1 MGFVTRTQ
9 DLRAVQ
15 ALLDTFPVTA
25 IIGPRQCGKTTL
37 ARAFK
42 ADHSFDL
49 ENPRDLARLEQP
61 QLALEDL
68 RGLIVIDEVQ
78 RLPDLF
84 PLLRHLVDREV
95 GGQRY
100 LLLGSASR
108 DLVQHGSETL
118 AGRIAFHEL
127 GGFRISDLGPDSLA
141 DLWQRGGLPRSYLAA
156 TDEASLLWRGQYIST
171 FLERDIP
178 QLGISIPARTMRR
191 FWTMLSHYHGQLL
204 NYSELGRSFG
214 VSDVTVRRYCDLL
227 EGAFM
232 VRLLAPWAANVGKRL
247 VRRPKLYVRDSGL
260 LHSLLSLDT
269 PQQVLTSPKLGASWE
284 GFALEAVAR
293 SLDRDDHELHFWR
306 THAGAELDL
315 FWQWGGRNWGVEI
328 KYQDAPKMTAS
339 MRAALGD
346 LDLAALWVIYP
357 GRAPYRLA
365 PNVLVK
371 PLRDLGA
378 TWSYET

>member
-1 MGFVTRTQ
+1 MGLVARTQ

-15 ALLDTFPVTA
+15 TLLDTFPVTA

-42 ADHSFDL
+42 ADHLFDL

-100 LLLGSASR
+100 LILGSASR

-127 GGFRISDLGPDSLA
+127 GGFRISDLGPDSVA

-156 TDEASLLWRGQYIST
+156 TDEESLVWRRQYIST
-171 FLERDIP
+171 FLSE
-178 QLGISIPARTMRR
+178 ISRSSASVFRPAP
-191 FWTMLSHYHGQLL
+191 
-204 NYSELGRSFG
+204 
-214 VSDVTVRRYCDLL
+214 CD
-227 EGAFM
+227 G
-232 VRLLAPWAANVGKRL
+232 
-247 VRRPKLYVRDSGL
+247 SG
-260 LHSLLSLDT
+260 
-269 PQQVLTSPKLGASWE
+269 PC
-284 GFALEAVAR
+284 
-293 SLDRDDHELHFWR
+293 
-306 THAGAELDL
+306 
-315 FWQWGGRNWGVEI
+315 
-328 KYQDAPKMTAS
+328 
-339 MRAALGD
+339 
-346 LDLAALWVIYP
+346 
-357 GRAPYRLA
+357 
-365 PNVLVK
+365 
-371 PLRDLGA
+371 
-378 TWSYET
+378 